1 MSASRCGSGWGNEKK
16 TKVNNT
22 EQYSDANHQG
32 QGNRRLLKLCPSKTT
47 RVTLRKTKA
56 AETPRPPWNT
66 GTSPSPATTK
76 ARSVTA
82 KRTMPRRLPVRS
94 KLLTQEEF
102 SNPYPT
108 EAHQTATSAV
118 ELPARCQTP
127 EPAKP
132 LIPAKDPET
141 GLTWKYER
149 LKAYLEHPAQSKS
162 SGNHEVVKEPP
173 SDAGATPTKS
183 ADITK
188 ELRQNS
194 QMFREHIEVDSFL
207 DSELMTSPRLKLPL
221 SSPAL
226 GTSVKRDPAIIAC
239 GPTIFRPKIE
249 ASPEISKDVPQKHE
263 NEDNLD
269 LFRKTLSHLKGDQR
283 AFVKLLELLKNLESD
298 ETHVIKHKESST
310 KKPNQSSTVSKPA
323 TGNSLNPR
331 APVFWQSSFQ
341 KSIDASQPDRQSLS
355 IRRKGS
361 SYLENNKDE
370 ALTEKEYTK
379 TWNSVPRAC
388 CSGHC
393 VPPPAI
399 ARQEPIWIN
408 TSQAPAAT
416 VNPKDGEF
424 QEFCR
429 ANNFI
434 PLVPVNPI
442 PIIPVTP
449 VDPIHSIHSPYVP
462 LRPDPIP
469 MDYTR
474 SFKSMGSE
482 LLTAQLPLV
491 QLTENVSGALSGHIS
506 AQSYQPI
513 AIQDMSSLL
522 EETSELLEDSCRE
535 AKALDPVWGIQI
547 LENFVKKYPK
557 TGQRKPKASISDQI
571 ENNNPAAKVQQS
583 QRPEDEGKVAQV
595 NAYTHAT
602 ELQQKLEML
611 LLKQR
616 ENGVPRIPTHKI
628 KATEIQQKLEIM
640 LYKAKEQKALEGF
653 SKRKR
658 ALKHSVLE
666 IEDIVKLR

>member
-1 MSASRCGSGWGNEKK
+1 MSASGWGSSWGDEKK
-16 TKVNNT
+16 AKANNT
-22 EQYSDANHQG
+22 EQDNNANDQEH
-32 QGNRRLLKLCPSKTT
+32 GNRRLIKPCSSKTT

-76 ARSVTA
+76 AGSATA
-82 KRTMPRRLPVRS
+82 KRTMPRRLPVRP
-94 KLLTQEEF
+94 KLPTQEEF
-102 SNPYPT
+102 FNPCPT
-108 EAHQTATSAV
+108 EDYPTATSAV

-127 EPAKP
+127 EPAKSM
-132 LIPAKDPET
+132 IPAKDPET
-141 GLTWKYER
+141 GLTWKYDR
-149 LKAYLEHPAQSKS
+149 LNAYLEHPAQSKL

-173 SDAGATPTKS
+173 SDADATPTRG
-183 ADITK
+183 ADMTK
-188 ELRQNS
+188 ELRQDS
-194 QMFREHIEVDSFL
+194 QMFSGHIEVDSFL

-226 GTSVKRDPAIIAC
+226 GMSAKRDPAIIAC
-239 GPTIFRPKIE
+239 GPTILRPKVNV
-249 ASPEISKDVPQKHE
+249 SPETPKDIPEKHE
-263 NEDNLD
+263 KEDKLD
-269 LFRKTLSHLKGDQR
+269 LFRKTLGQLKGDQM

-298 ETHVIKHKESST
+298 ENHVKHKESS
-310 KKPNQSSTVSKPA
+310 KKEPNQSCTVSKPA
-323 TGNSLNPR
+323 TRNSLNPR

-379 TWNSVPRAC
+379 TWNSMPRGC

-393 VPPPAI
+393 VRPPAI

-416 VNPKDGEF
+416 VNPKDGDF

-442 PIIPVTP
+442 PIIPVTL
-449 VDPIHSIHSPYVP
+449 VDPIHSIQSSYVP
-462 LRPDPIP
+462 LRPDSIP

-474 SFKSMGSE
+474 SFKSVESD

-491 QLTENVSGALSGHIS
+491 QLTENVLGALSGHIS

-522 EETSELLEDSCRE
+522 EETSEPLEDSYRE

-547 LENFVKKYPK
+547 LENFLKKYPM
-557 TGQRKPKASISDQI
+557 TGQREPKASISDQI
-571 ENNNPAAKVQQS
+571 ENNKPAAKEQQS

-595 NAYTHAT
+595 NAYTHAA

-616 ENGVPRIPTHKI
+616 ENGIPRIPTHKI

-640 LYKAKEQKALEGF
+640 LYKMKEQKALEGF